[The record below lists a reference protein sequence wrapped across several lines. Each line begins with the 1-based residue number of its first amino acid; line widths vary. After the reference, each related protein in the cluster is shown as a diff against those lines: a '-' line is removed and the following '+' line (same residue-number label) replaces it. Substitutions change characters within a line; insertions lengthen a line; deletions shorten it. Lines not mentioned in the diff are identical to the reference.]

1 MTTDLS
7 TRAMVEAVEDP
18 TCVVVDVREM
28 AAFNGW
34 ALQQE
39 ARGGHLPGAV
49 AFPLEWTRVVQGTA
63 FQRLL
68 ASKGLLPHR
77 TIVVYDVQ
85 RDRSAALAS
94 RLRTLGY
101 PKVLTYDAGMAAW
114 AAETHLPL
122 AHLAHYEQ
130 LVPPAWVDQLV
141 RGQSPATYPGHGFVV
156 FEVGWENAAAY
167 HRGHI
172 PGARYFALDAYEQAP
187 LWTRVSDATLEA
199 RLLGAGV
206 RYDTTVV
213 LYGRDTTA
221 AARAAVLLLYAGVDD
236 VRLLDGGFAAWRA
249 AGYPVVT
256 TTPRP
261 APVTDFGTTLPG
273 HPEYLIR
280 TEDVKARLAEPDAAL
295 VSVRSWAEY
304 IGATSGYRYIQPAGR
319 IAGDVWGHA
328 GSAPLRMDQYRN
340 VDQTMR
346 NYHDLAAQ
354 WQAWGVTPNKRV
366 AFYCGTSWRA
376 SEAFFYAYVM
386 GWTTIAVYDGGWWA
400 WVQQPAPPIAVGTPS
415 RSRSPKGRVPHSGAP
430 EGPHWAS
437 RQSGPYGC

>member
-1 MTTDLS
+1 MTTSLS

-18 TCVVVDVREM
+18 ACVVVDTREM

-34 ALQQE
+34 TLQGE
-39 ARGGHLPGAV
+39 ARGGHLPGVV
-49 AFPLEWTRVVQGTA
+49 AFPFEWTTVVHGTA
-63 FQRLL
+63 LQRLL
-68 ASKGLLPHR
+68 ASTGITPHR
-77 TIVVYDVQ
+77 TIVVYDG
-85 RDRSAALAS
+85 RRGRSVAMAH
-94 RLRTLGY
+94 RLRALGY
-101 PKVLTYDAGMAAW
+101 ARVLTYDAGVVAW
-114 AAETHLPL
+114 AADARLPL

-141 RGQSPATYPGHGFVV
+141 RGQSPDTYPGHGFVV
-156 FEVGWENAAAY
+156 FEVGWESAAAY

-172 PGARYFALDAYEQAP
+172 PEARYFALEAYEQAP

-199 RLLGAGV
+199 RLLGEGV
-206 RYDTTVV
+206 RHDTTVV

-221 AARAAVLLLYAGVDD
+221 AARAAVLLLYAGVAD
-236 VRLLDGGFAAWRA
+236 VRLLDGGLAAWRA

-256 TTPRP
+256 TTYPP
-261 APVTDFGTTLPG
+261 VPVTDFGTTFPG
-273 HPEYLIR
+273 HPEYLIG
-280 TEDVKARLAEPDAAL
+280 TEDVKALIAEHDAAL

-304 IGATSGYRYIQPAGR
+304 IGATSGYRYIQPTGR

-328 GSAPLRMDQYRN
+328 GAAPLHMDQYRN

-354 WQAWGVTPNKRV
+354 WQAWRVTPDKRV

-400 WVQQPAPPIAVGTPS
+400 WVQHPAHPIAVGNPS
-415 RSRSPKGRVPHSGAP
+415 RSL
-430 EGPHWAS
+430 
-437 RQSGPYGC
+437 